1 METRTIAYQVKV
13 YFFLSWAR
21 YFFVVLRNIYPFIE
35 RDEIIFGRG
44 AGDYQ
49 KEYKRKVPKKVR
61 VWLLKLGATP
71 AWDAQ

>member
-13 YFFLSWAR
+13 YFFFMSAI
-21 YFFVVLRNIYPFIE
+21 FFVLRNIHPLRE

-61 VWLLKLGATP
+61 V
-71 AWDAQ
+71 